1 MRYVV
6 LMALASA
13 GGVAEQAGSM
23 CAISRYQG
31 QPIAAFTPVW
41 DKPVSESRSQNGP
54 VCTLAGNTASTA
66 VPTRSAMG
74 FVGSTQASTKPTSST
89 PITIHC
95 RLQLFTD
102 TNKRVIGF
110 KGDDANGARSS
121 MFQQLSHQ

>member
-1 MRYVV
+1 MSFRPWRGEETYE
-6 LMALASA
+6 LRGPDGSGAA
-13 GGVAEQAGSM
+13 GRVE
-23 CAISRYQG
+23 AITS
-31 QPIAAFTPVW
+31 VW

-54 VCTLAGNTASTA
+54 VSTLAGNTDSTA
-66 VPTRSAMG
+66 VATRSAMG
-74 FVGSTQASTKPTSST
+74 FIGSTQASTKTTSST